1 MRATFQTN
9 PLRSAQL
16 IIGILIAMVAA
27 LVYFATM
34 PYKDFNDDMFSM
46 FTHFQIFLVLLWSL
60 LVKFQKLLEVEHE
73 KLMVSEGTPEEE
85 YVPPTALLRT
95 ETLGWLLILS
105 NLSVMFVFFC
115 FMMLEVK
122 TANKSVKAR
131 KKWDLIKRGAAEE
144 GLSAEEVLEKLGFD
158 LSHTDKESI
167 LKKYELEVER
177 ASTLSGVGVSEKLE
191 EDLDDGEEGIEMQ
204 ENPVGKKAIGGRPF
218 GGMGLQESVRHLSEA
233 ESVGLGSGQVALS
246 KHQKYKDRA
255 EKEKELSPHVARA
268 QGFKNK
274 GSGGKKKAAKPTA
287 AKKPPERVVE
297 NDVNDDEDAPP
308 PPPRKEQNV
317 AKQSEWDE
325 VWDEAQGANYY
336 VNRVSGASVW
346 EKPEGML

>member
-1 MRATFQTN
+1 LIGRGEID
-9 PLRSAQL
+9 QL

-60 LVKFQKLLEVEHE
+60 LVKFQKLMEVEYR
-73 KLMVSEGTPEEE
+73 KLMESEGTPTEV
-85 YVPPTALLRT
+85 YVPPTTLLKT

-122 TANKSVKAR
+122 TVNKSVKAR
-131 KKWDLIKRGAAEE
+131 KKWDVIKRGAAER
-144 GLSAEEVLEKLGFD
+144 GLTEEEVLKELGYA

-177 ASTLSGVGVSEKLE
+177 ASTLSGVGVGENLE
-191 EDLDDGEEGIEMQ
+191 EHLDDGEGGIEMT
-204 ENPVGKKAIGGRPF
+204 ENPVGKKTIGGRPF
-218 GGMGLQESVRHLSEA
+218 GGTGLQESVRHLSEA
-233 ESVGLGSGQVALS
+233 ESVGLGSGQVAVS
-246 KHQKYKDRA
+246 KHQKYKERA
-255 EKEKELSPHVARA
+255 EKELSPHVARA

-274 GSGGKKKAAKPTA
+274 GSGGKKKAAA
-287 AKKPPERVVE
+287 VAKKPPEV
-297 NDVNDDEDAPP
+297 DVNDDDEPP
-308 PPPRKEQNV
+308 PPPW
-317 AKQSEWDE
+317 KQQEEDKKSEWE
-325 VWDEAQGANYY
+325 EEFDEAENAKYY

-346 EKPEGML
+346 NKPDKML

>member
-73 KLMVSEGTPEEE
+73 KLMVSEGTPKEE

-167 LKKYELEVER
+167 LKKYEIEVER
-177 ASTLSGVGVSEKLE
+177 ASTLSGVGVGEKLE
-191 EDLDDGEEGIEMQ
+191 EHLDDGEGGIEMT
-204 ENPVGKKAIGGRPF
+204 ENPVGKKTIGGRPF
-218 GGMGLQESVRHLSEA
+218 GGTGLQESVRHLSEA
-233 ESVGLGSGQVALS
+233 ESVGLGSGQVAVS
-246 KHQKYKDRA
+246 KHQKYKERA
-255 EKEKELSPHVARA
+255 EKELSPHVARA

-274 GSGGKKKAAKPTA
+274 GSGGKKKAAA
-287 AKKPPERVVE
+287 VAKKPPEV
-297 NDVNDDEDAPP
+297 DVNDDDDDDEPP
-308 PPPRKEQNV
+308 PPPRKQQEEV
-317 AKQSEWDE
+317 KKSEWEEEFDE
-325 VWDEAQGANYY
+325 TENAKYY

-346 EKPEGML
+346 NKPDEKL